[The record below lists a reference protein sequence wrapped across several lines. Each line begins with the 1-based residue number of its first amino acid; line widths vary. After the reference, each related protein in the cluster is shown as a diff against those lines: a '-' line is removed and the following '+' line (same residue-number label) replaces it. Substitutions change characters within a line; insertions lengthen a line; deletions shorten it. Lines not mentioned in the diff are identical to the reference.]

1 MRISTQQF
9 FQLNMNSLQEHA
21 ERLSNTQLQLTRG
34 EKLLAPAD
42 DPGVATRILGLEQ
55 RIASLQQYDRN
66 LTQLESNL
74 LTEETAVT
82 QVHAVL
88 DDARERLIDIN
99 NGVHSLADYQ
109 SFADDLTQMRDQLFS
124 LANGKNASGEFMF
137 AGTATGSQP
146 FLRDASGAYIY
157 QGNQQIREVPVAV
170 NRTLAQGDTGY
181 QLFVD
186 IFNGNQGVSASVN
199 PANSGTGVVGQ
210 VGPSQPGSYN
220 GDHLRVRFTAPDSY
234 DLINVTTATTVAT
247 AQPYT
252 SGDSISFSGINITL
266 EGQPATG
273 DEFDFVASQRQ
284 TPFSM
289 LDDLVNTLTATS
301 SAPNDLAKLTN
312 AVNRG
317 LENIDAALEQSIGV
331 RTRVGNRLQTLDT
344 VRDANQ
350 AFDISYRTTLSELQD
365 LDFTAAAARLA
376 DQQSALEIA
385 QAAFVRVQGLSLF
398 NFL

>member
-21 ERLSNTQLQLTRG
+21 ERLGNTQLQLTRG

-74 LTEETAVT
+74 LTEETAVG

-99 NGVHSLADYQ
+99 NGVHTQADYQ
-109 SFADDLTQMRDQLFS
+109 SFADDLAQMRDQLFS

-137 AGTATGSQP
+137 AGSAADTQP
-146 FLRDASGAYIY
+146 FVRDASGIYIY
-157 QGNQQIREVPVAV
+157 QGNQQVREVPVAA
-170 NRTLAQGDTGY
+170 NRTLAQGGSGY

-186 IFNGNQGVSASVN
+186 ILNGNQGVSASVN

-220 GDHLRVRFTAPDSY
+220 GDHLRVVFTASDRY
-234 DLINVTTATTVAT
+234 DLVNVTTATTVAT

-252 SGDSISFSGINITL
+252 SGDNISFNGINITL
-266 EGQPATG
+266 DGQPATG
-273 DEFDFVASQRQ
+273 DEFDFVTSQRQ

-289 LDDLVNTLTATS
+289 LDDLVTTLAATS
-301 SAPNDLAKLTN
+301 SAPGDLAKLTN

-344 VRDANQ
+344 VRDANG
-350 AFDISYRTTLSELQD
+350 AFDLSYRTTLSEMQD
-365 LDFTAAAARLA
+365 LDFTEAAARLA